1 MLDRIDLLVL
11 DVDGVMTDGRL
22 VYDSRGTETK
32 AFHVRDGQGVKYW
45 LRAGHEAAILSGRE
59 SPILRRRAE
68 ELGVAAVYEGAKDK
82 LPVFEKIL
90 KRFRR
95 KAENVCYI
103 GDDLPDLPI
112 LARAGFAVA
121 TADAVAE
128 ARRIAHYVARSRGGA
143 GAIRET
149 VELILRYQG
158 LWAGVTRRYAER
170 LPGDLPPARHP
181 WRTGP

>member
-1 MLDRIDLLVL
+1 MLERINLLVL
-11 DVDGVMTDGRL
+11 DVDGVMTDGRI
-22 VYDSRGTETK
+22 VYDARGTETK

-45 LRAGHEAAILSGRE
+45 LRAGHEAAILSGRA
-59 SPILRRRAE
+59 SPIIRRRAG
-68 ELGVAAVYEGAKDK
+68 ELGIQAVYEDAKDK
-82 LPVFEKIL
+82 LTVFEKIL

-95 KAENVCYI
+95 KAENVCCI

-128 ARRIAHYVARSRGGA
+128 VRRIAHYVARSRGGA
-143 GAIRET
+143 GAVRET
-149 VELILRYQG
+149 VELILEYQG
-158 LWAGVTRRYAER
+158 LWSGVARRYAER
-170 LPGDLPPARHP
+170 LPGDLPSARRP